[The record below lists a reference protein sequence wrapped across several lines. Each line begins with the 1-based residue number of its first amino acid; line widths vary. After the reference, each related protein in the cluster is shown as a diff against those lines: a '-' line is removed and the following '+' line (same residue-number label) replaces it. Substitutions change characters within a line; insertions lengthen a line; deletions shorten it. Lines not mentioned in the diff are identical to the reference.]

1 MECSAH
7 RKLDLAA
14 DPLCGLNEVDELLQ
28 FPCGHVCVSGLSMI
42 GLSLSVFSL
51 SGLAL
56 ITSPWPLLGHPVLL
70 VLTGDGLLK
79 A

>member
-1 MECSAH
+1 M
-7 RKLDLAA
+7 
-14 DPLCGLNEVDELLQ
+14 DELLQ
-28 FPCGHVCVSGLSMI
+28 FPCGHVCVSGLSVNGLSMI